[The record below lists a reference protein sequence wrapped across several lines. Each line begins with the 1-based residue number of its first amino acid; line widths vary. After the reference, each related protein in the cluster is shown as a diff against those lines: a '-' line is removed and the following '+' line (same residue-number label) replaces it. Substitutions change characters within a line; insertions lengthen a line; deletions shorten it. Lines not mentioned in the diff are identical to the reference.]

1 MAGSLSPH
9 PLSISSFLNPKPQC
23 QVTNRPIFGTFLPSM
38 RNRNFF
44 FPLPPRLS
52 RVTDNPNPFRACRA
66 VTTWHKP
73 ARSSPPTR
81 ACSHFGRVHETGQD
95 SRKKEREVSRTSL
108 KGSGER
114 DRSGREIE
122 IELDPAATNSAGA
135 ASDIDCISS
144 PNPG

>member
-73 ARSSPPTR
+73 ARS
-81 ACSHFGRVHETGQD
+81 HFGCMKRDKQD
-95 SRKKEREVSRTSL
+95 SRKKEREKSVGRTSL
-108 KGSGER
+108 KGSGDRPPVPTIGPER
-114 DRSGREIE
+114 NARFLRFLHPLTTQTERV
-122 IELDPAATNSAGA
+122 
-135 ASDIDCISS
+135 
-144 PNPG
+144 